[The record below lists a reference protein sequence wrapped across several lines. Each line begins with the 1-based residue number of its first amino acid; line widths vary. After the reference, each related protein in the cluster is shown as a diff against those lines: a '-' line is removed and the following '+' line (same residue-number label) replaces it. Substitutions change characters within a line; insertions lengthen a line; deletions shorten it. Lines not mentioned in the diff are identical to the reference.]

1 MRSRHALGGAAAA
14 WAALALAGAAA
25 GARQG
30 ELRPLPELALEAVEE
45 AVRAPLR
52 ERRAEVDRLMAARAR
67 GESVD
72 PARLATA
79 LGSLGELYLVYDYAE
94 AAEAALANAAT
105 LAPAQPRWPYLLG
118 TLRQLERRWGEAE
131 GAYRKA
137 LELDPADLPAL
148 ARLAEALLQ
157 QERWDEADALFARL
171 EDEAAFAAWGLWG
184 RGRAA
189 LGAGRAA
196 EAAERLERVL
206 ELQPQAGEARYQLA
220 LAYRDAGDRKRARE
234 LLAAGRDGA
243 VRFPDPVAAEVR
255 GGVRGVGAL
264 LLLGRMALDDG
275 ALEVAERRFREA
287 LALDASSPHA
297 HRALAG
303 VLQRRGD
310 ADGAVAEYQRAV
322 ELDPDNV
329 GLRSF
334 LADLLLARAR
344 SRWAGV
350 AAEPGPP
357 RLEQLAESARGQA
370 RADLERAR
378 DHLEQ
383 VLTQARDHVA
393 GWVTLAEARAG
404 LGDLAGAAEALA
416 EAAALRSDD
425 LEIALQR
432 ARLLAD
438 LERVEEA
445 VAALDA
451 VDSEEGEPPARFE
464 AARLLERAGRAD
476 DAERRFAAIA
486 QSGSDARL
494 RALAF
499 FHLANLSTAR
509 DELEEAITRYH
520 NALAENPGLAEA
532 HFNLATLYGRQGRYA
547 EAAAHHG
554 SARELDPGNPAARF
568 GEAMALVLD
577 GREAEARARL
587 EEALERFP
595 DGVGYAHLL
604 ARLLVAARDDAVRDG
619 AVGLDL
625 ARRLLAAVPSGEHAE
640 TVAMGLA
647 EVGRFD
653 EAVAWQVRLLEQLE
667 TAEGAPPEALA
678 RARARLQ
685 AYREE
690 RPWRSPID
698 DDLSSPPR

>member
-1 MRSRHALGGAAAA
+1 VRRRASG
-14 WAALALAGAAA
+14 LALAVPLVLALAA
-25 GARQG
+25 GARQP
-30 ELRPLPELALEAVEE
+30 ELRPLPELVLDAVEE
-45 AVRAPLR
+45 AVREPLR
-52 ERRAEVDRLMAARAR
+52 ERRAEVERLMAARAR
-67 GESVD
+67 GEGVD
-72 PARLATA
+72 QERLAAA
-79 LGSLGELYLVYDYAE
+79 LGSLGSLYLVYDFAE
-94 AAEAALANAAT
+94 AAEIALSDAAALE
-105 LAPAQPRWPYLLG
+105 PSEPRWTYLLG
-118 TLRQLERRWGEAE
+118 TLWQLERRWAEAE
-131 GAYRKA
+131 AAYRIV
-137 LELDPADLPAL
+137 LELAPDDLPAL
-148 ARLAEALLQ
+148 ARLAEVVLQ

-171 EDEAAFAAWGLWG
+171 EGEAAFAAWAHWG

-196 EAAERLERVL
+196 GAAALLERVL
-206 ELQPQAGEARYQLA
+206 ELQPQAGEARYRLA
-220 LAYRDAGDRKRARE
+220 LAYRDAGDRERARE
-234 LLAAGRDGA
+234 LLAGGREGA

-255 GGVRGVGAL
+255 GSVRGVGAL
-264 LLLGRMALDDG
+264 LLLGRMAQDDG
-275 ALEVAERRFREA
+275 ALEIAERHFREA
-287 LALDASSPHA
+287 LALDPASPHA

-310 ADGAVAEYQRAV
+310 ADGAIEEYARAV
-322 ELDPDNV
+322 DLDPDNA

-334 LADLLLARAR
+334 LVDLLLARAR
-344 SRWAGV
+344 SRWAGL
-350 AAEPGPP
+350 ASAPGPP
-357 RLEQLAESARGQA
+357 SLEQLDEPARGRA

-378 DHLEQ
+378 DHLER
-383 VLTQARDHVA
+383 VLAQARDHAA
-393 GWVTLAEARAG
+393 GWVTLAETRAG
-404 LGDLAGAAEALA
+404 LGDPAGAAEALA
-416 EAAALRSDD
+416 EAVALRPGD
-425 LEIALQR
+425 LELALLR
-432 ARLLAD
+432 ARLLAG
-438 LERVEEA
+438 LEEVDEA
-445 VAALDA
+445 VAALEA
-451 VDSEEGEPPARFE
+451 RELEAGEELRARFE

-486 QSGSDARL
+486 QSGPDSRL

-499 FHLANLSTAR
+499 FHLGNLSTAR

-595 DGVGYAHLL
+595 DGIGYAHLL

-625 ARRLLAAVPSGEHAE
+625 ARRLLEAVPSGEHAE

-647 EVGRFD
+647 EVGRFE
-653 EAVAWQVRLLEQLE
+653 EAVGWQARVVEQLE
-667 TAEGAPPEALA
+667 GAQGAPPEALA

-685 AYREE
+685 AYREG
-690 RPWRSPID
+690 RPWRSPLD
-698 DDLSSPPR
+698 DGPPAPPR